1 MDAGEYIYCGR
12 IELVDKPYTETQPGE
27 DGVPRKVW
35 MFPIRPVPDNDVKN
49 RIKQI
54 TLVKMNGGNLM
65 NKDPFKEYIKQ
76 TEPGKRDKGYAWHT
90 AIGLQAVD
98 GLKPSKYLID
108 TAIKNIE
115 GDISIDEAQELL
127 NTYYEENPKVDTGDR
142 TEEADK
148 VAVRIAKILS
158 EKAFSFTPNEYISI
172 HKKLFT
178 GIYGHAGKLRDY
190 NITKREWVL
199 NGATVLYGSASELRA
214 TLDYDFSEEK
224 KFSYKNLSM
233 EEIIHHLAIFVSRL
247 WQIHVFGEGNTR
259 TTAVFFIKY
268 LRTLGFDATN
278 DIFAENAWYF
288 RNALVR
294 ANYNDLR
301 NSVHETTEYLELFL
315 RNLLLDEKNELHN
328 RSMHIS
334 GMFEEADIESAKAD
348 IESAEADIENQ
359 KADIRNRLLSF
370 SDMISEKTIDHALEL
385 FSKCGQKEY
394 FGRMIVEDITGLKS
408 TRASELIKLLVNSE
422 IIVPVTGHGKG
433 KYRFQ

>member
-1 MDAGEYIYCGR
+1 MD
-12 IELVDKPYTETQPGE
+12 
-27 DGVPRKVW
+27 
-35 MFPIRPVPDNDVKN
+35 
-49 RIKQI
+49 
-54 TLVKMNGGNLM
+54 
-65 NKDPFKEYIKQ
+65 KDPFKEYIRQ
-76 TEPGKRDKGYAWHT
+76 SEPSKRDKGYAWHT

-127 NTYYEENPKVDTGDR
+127 NTYYEENPKADTDDR

-172 HKKLFT
+172 HKKLFA

-190 NITKREWVL
+190 NITKKEWVL

-214 TLDYDFSEEK
+214 TLDYDFAEEK

-233 EEIIHHLAIFVSRL
+233 EDIIHHLALFVSRL

-268 LRTLGFDATN
+268 LRTLGFDVTN

-294 ANYNDLR
+294 ANYNDLK
-301 NSVHETTEYLELFL
+301 NGVHETTEYLELFL

-334 GMFEEADIESAKAD
+334 GRFKETDFESAKAD
-348 IESAEADIENQ
+348 IENTEADTESQ
-359 KADIRNRLLSF
+359 KADIRNKLLAF
-370 SDMISEKTIDHALEL
+370 SDIISEKTINHTFEL
-385 FSKCGQKEY
+385 FSICGKEEY
-394 FGRMIVEDITGLKS
+394 FGRTIVEDITGLKS
-408 TRASELIKLLVNSE
+408 TRASELIKLLVDSKV
-422 IIVPVTGHGKG
+422 IVSVTGHGKG
-433 KYRFQ
+433 KYRFQL

>member
-1 MDAGEYIYCGR
+1 MD
-12 IELVDKPYTETQPGE
+12 
-27 DGVPRKVW
+27 
-35 MFPIRPVPDNDVKN
+35 
-49 RIKQI
+49 
-54 TLVKMNGGNLM
+54 
-65 NKDPFKEYIKQ
+65 KDPFKEYIKQ
-76 TEPGKRDKGYAWHT
+76 SEPSKRDKGYAWHT

-127 NTYYEENPKVDTGDR
+127 NTYYEENPKADTDDR

-172 HKKLFT
+172 HKKLFA

-190 NITKREWVL
+190 NITKKEWVL

-214 TLDYDFSEEK
+214 TLDYDFAEEK

-233 EEIIHHLAIFVSRL
+233 EDIIHHLALFVSRL

-268 LRTLGFDATN
+268 LRTLGFDVTN

-294 ANYNDLR
+294 ANYNDLK
-301 NSVHETTEYLELFL
+301 NGVHETTKYLELFL

-334 GMFEEADIESAKAD
+334 GRFKETDFEGAKADIENAEADIES
-348 IESAEADIENQ
+348 Q
-359 KADIRNRLLSF
+359 KADIRNKLLAF
-370 SDMISEKTIDHALEL
+370 SDMISEKTINHTFEL
-385 FSKCGQKEY
+385 FSKCGKEEY
-394 FGRMIVEDITGLKS
+394 FGRTIVEDITGLKS
-408 TRASELIKLLVNSE
+408 TRASELIKLLVDSKV
-422 IIVPVTGHGKG
+422 IVSVTGHGKG

>member
-1 MDAGEYIYCGR
+1 
-12 IELVDKPYTETQPGE
+12 
-27 DGVPRKVW
+27 
-35 MFPIRPVPDNDVKN
+35 
-49 RIKQI
+49 
-54 TLVKMNGGNLM
+54 M

-76 TEPGKRDKGYAWHT
+76 TEPGKRDKGYNWHT

-148 VAVRIAKILS
+148 VAVRIVKILS

-199 NGATVLYGSASELRA
+199 NGATVLYGSASEPRT

-268 LRTLGFDATN
+268 LRMLGFDATN

-301 NSVHETTEYLELFL
+301 NGVHETTEYLELFL

-334 GMFEEADIESAKAD
+334 GMFEEADIENAKAD
-348 IESAEADIENQ
+348 IERAEADIENQ

-370 SDMISEKTIDHALEL
+370 SDMISEKTIDYALEL
-385 FSKCGQKEY
+385 FSKCGKKEY
-394 FGRMIVEDITGLKS
+394 FGRTIVEDITGLKS
-408 TRASELIKLLVNSE
+408 TRASELIKLLVDRE

>member
-1 MDAGEYIYCGR
+1 
-12 IELVDKPYTETQPGE
+12 
-27 DGVPRKVW
+27 
-35 MFPIRPVPDNDVKN
+35 
-49 RIKQI
+49 
-54 TLVKMNGGNLM
+54 M

-76 TEPGKRDKGYAWHT
+76 TEPSKRDKGYAWHT

-127 NTYYEENPKVDTGDR
+127 NTYYEENPKSDTEDR

-148 VAVRIAKILS
+148 VALRIAKILS

-190 NITKREWVL
+190 NITNKEWVL
-199 NGATVLYGSASELRA
+199 NGATVLYGTASELSA

-233 EEIIHHLAIFVSRL
+233 EEIIRHLAVFVSRL

-294 ANYNDLR
+294 ANYNDLK
-301 NSVHETTEYLELFL
+301 NGVHETTEYLELFL
-315 RNLLLDEKNELHN
+315 RNLLLEEKNELHN

-334 GMFEEADIESAKAD
+334 GLFEKVNIEGIKAN
-348 IESAEADIENQ
+348 IEGP
-359 KADIRNRLLSF
+359 KANIRNRLLSF
-370 SDMISEKTIDHALEL
+370 SDEISEKTINYALML
-385 FSKCGQKEY
+385 FSKCEQEEC
-394 FGRMIVEDITGLKS
+394 FGRMIVKEITGLKS
-408 TRASELIKLLVNSE
+408 TRASELIKLLVDSE
-422 IIVPVTGHGKG
+422 VIVPITGHGKG
-433 KYRFQ
+433 KYQFNNNLYNQGK

>member
-1 MDAGEYIYCGR
+1 MD
-12 IELVDKPYTETQPGE
+12 
-27 DGVPRKVW
+27 
-35 MFPIRPVPDNDVKN
+35 
-49 RIKQI
+49 
-54 TLVKMNGGNLM
+54 
-65 NKDPFKEYIKQ
+65 KDPFREYIKQ
-76 TEPGKRDKGYAWHT
+76 SEPNKRDKGYAWHT

-127 NTYYEENPKVDTGDR
+127 DTYYEENPKADTEDR

-172 HKKLFT
+172 HKKLFA

-190 NITKREWVL
+190 NITKKEWVL

-214 TLDYDFSEEK
+214 TLDYDFAEEK

-233 EEIIHHLAIFVSRL
+233 EDIIHHLAFFVSRL

-268 LRTLGFDATN
+268 LRTLGFDVTN

-294 ANYNDLR
+294 ANYNDLK
-301 NSVHETTEYLELFL
+301 NGVHETTEYLEMFL
-315 RNLLLDEKNELHN
+315 RNLLLDEQNELHN

-334 GMFEEADIESAKAD
+334 GRFEETDFESAKAD
-348 IESAEADIENQ
+348 IENMEADIESK
-359 KADIRNRLLSF
+359 KADIRNKLLAF
-370 SDMISEKTIDHALEL
+370 SDMISEKTINHTFEL
-385 FSKCGQKEY
+385 FLKCGKEEY
-394 FGRMIVEDITGLKS
+394 FGRTIVEDITGLKS
-408 TRASELIKLLVNSE
+408 TRASELIKLLVDSKV
-422 IIVPVTGHGKG
+422 IVSVTGHGKG

>member
-1 MDAGEYIYCGR
+1 MD
-12 IELVDKPYTETQPGE
+12 
-27 DGVPRKVW
+27 
-35 MFPIRPVPDNDVKN
+35 
-49 RIKQI
+49 
-54 TLVKMNGGNLM
+54 
-65 NKDPFKEYIKQ
+65 KDPFKEYIRQ
-76 TEPGKRDKGYAWHT
+76 SEPSKRDKGYAWHT

-127 NTYYEENPKVDTGDR
+127 NTYYEENPKADTEDR

-172 HKKLFT
+172 HKKLFA

-190 NITKREWVL
+190 NITKKEWVL

-214 TLDYDFSEEK
+214 TLDYDFAEEK

-233 EEIIHHLAIFVSRL
+233 EDIIHHLAIFVSRL

-294 ANYNDLR
+294 ANYNDLK
-301 NSVHETTEYLELFL
+301 NGVHETTEYLEMFL
-315 RNLLLDEKNELHN
+315 RNLLLDEKNDLHN

-334 GMFEEADIESAKAD
+334 GRFKETDFEGAKADIENAEADIES
-348 IESAEADIENQ
+348 Q
-359 KADIRNRLLSF
+359 KADIRNKLLAF
-370 SDMISEKTIDHALEL
+370 SDMISEKTINHTFEL
-385 FSKCGQKEY
+385 FSKCGKEEY
-394 FGRMIVEDITGLKS
+394 FGRTIVEDITGLKS
-408 TRASELIKLLVNSE
+408 TRASELIKLLVDSKV
-422 IIVPVTGHGKG
+422 IVSVTGHGKG
-433 KYRFQ
+433 KYRFQL

>member
-1 MDAGEYIYCGR
+1 
-12 IELVDKPYTETQPGE
+12 
-27 DGVPRKVW
+27 
-35 MFPIRPVPDNDVKN
+35 
-49 RIKQI
+49 
-54 TLVKMNGGNLM
+54 MNGGNLM
-65 NKDPFKEYIKQ
+65 DKDPFKEYIKQ
-76 TEPGKRDKGYAWHT
+76 SEPNKRDKGYAWHT

-98 GLKPSKYLID
+98 GLKTSKYLID

-127 NTYYEENPKVDTGDR
+127 NTYYEENPKANTEDR

-172 HKKLFT
+172 HKKLFA

-190 NITKREWVL
+190 NITKKEWVL

-214 TLDYDFSEEK
+214 TLDYDFAEEK

-233 EEIIHHLAIFVSRL
+233 EDIIHHLAIFVSRL

-268 LRTLGFDATN
+268 LRTLGFDVTN

-294 ANYNDLR
+294 ANYNDLK
-301 NSVHETTEYLELFL
+301 NGVHETTEYLEMFL

-334 GMFEEADIESAKAD
+334 GRFKETDFESEKAD
-348 IESAEADIENQ
+348 IGNTEADTESQ
-359 KADIRNRLLSF
+359 KADIRNKLLAF
-370 SDMISEKTIDHALEL
+370 SDMISEKTINHTFEL
-385 FSKCGQKEY
+385 FSKCGKEEY
-394 FGRMIVEDITGLKS
+394 FGRTIVEDITGLKS
-408 TRASELIKLLVNSE
+408 TRASELIKLLVDSKV
-422 IIVPVTGHGKG
+422 IVSVTGHGKG
-433 KYRFQ
+433 KYRFQL

>member
-1 MDAGEYIYCGR
+1 MD
-12 IELVDKPYTETQPGE
+12 
-27 DGVPRKVW
+27 
-35 MFPIRPVPDNDVKN
+35 
-49 RIKQI
+49 
-54 TLVKMNGGNLM
+54 
-65 NKDPFKEYIKQ
+65 KDPFKEYIKQ
-76 TEPGKRDKGYAWHT
+76 SEPNKRDKGYAWHT

-98 GLKPSKYLID
+98 GLKTSKYLID

-127 NTYYEENPKVDTGDR
+127 NTYYEENPKADTEDR

-172 HKKLFT
+172 HKKLFA

-190 NITKREWVL
+190 NITKKEWVL

-214 TLDYDFSEEK
+214 TLDYDFAEEK

-233 EEIIHHLAIFVSRL
+233 EEIIHHLAIFISRL

-268 LRTLGFDATN
+268 LRTLGFDITN

-294 ANYNDLR
+294 ANYNDLK
-301 NSVHETTEYLELFL
+301 NGVHETTEYLELFL

-334 GMFEEADIESAKAD
+334 GKFKETDFESAKVDIENAEEDIES
-348 IESAEADIENQ
+348 Q
-359 KADIRNRLLSF
+359 KADIRNKLLAF
-370 SDMISEKTIDHALEL
+370 SDMISEKTINHTFEL
-385 FSKCGQKEY
+385 LSKCGKEEY
-394 FGRMIVEDITGLKS
+394 FGRTIVEDITGLKS
-408 TRASELIKLLVNSE
+408 TRASELIKLLVDSKV
-422 IIVPVTGHGKG
+422 IVSVTGHGKG
-433 KYRFQ
+433 KYRFQL

>member
-1 MDAGEYIYCGR
+1 MD
-12 IELVDKPYTETQPGE
+12 
-27 DGVPRKVW
+27 
-35 MFPIRPVPDNDVKN
+35 
-49 RIKQI
+49 
-54 TLVKMNGGNLM
+54 
-65 NKDPFKEYIKQ
+65 KDPFKEYIRQ
-76 TEPGKRDKGYAWHT
+76 SEPSKRDKGYAWHT

-127 NTYYEENPKVDTGDR
+127 NTYYEENPKADTDDR

-172 HKKLFT
+172 HKKLFA
-178 GIYGHAGKLRDY
+178 GIYGYAGKLRDY
-190 NITKREWVL
+190 NITKKEWVL

-214 TLDYDFSEEK
+214 TLDYDFAEEK

-233 EEIIHHLAIFVSRL
+233 EEIIHHLAIFISRL

-268 LRTLGFDATN
+268 LRTLGFDVTN

-294 ANYNDLR
+294 ANYNDLK
-301 NSVHETTEYLELFL
+301 NGVHETTEYLELFL

-334 GMFEEADIESAKAD
+334 GRFKETDFESAKAD
-348 IESAEADIENQ
+348 IGNTEADTESQ
-359 KADIRNRLLSF
+359 KADIRNKLLAF
-370 SDMISEKTIDHALEL
+370 SDMISEKTINHTFEL
-385 FSKCGQKEY
+385 FSKCGKEEY
-394 FGRMIVEDITGLKS
+394 FGRTIVEDITGLKS
-408 TRASELIKLLVNSE
+408 TRASELIKLLVDSKV
-422 IIVPVTGHGKG
+422 IVSVTGHGKG
-433 KYRFQ
+433 KYRFQL

>member
-1 MDAGEYIYCGR
+1 MD
-12 IELVDKPYTETQPGE
+12 
-27 DGVPRKVW
+27 
-35 MFPIRPVPDNDVKN
+35 
-49 RIKQI
+49 
-54 TLVKMNGGNLM
+54 
-65 NKDPFKEYIKQ
+65 KDPFKEYIKQ
-76 TEPGKRDKGYAWHT
+76 SEPNKRDKGYAWHT

-127 NTYYEENPKVDTGDR
+127 NTYYEENPKADTEDR

-172 HKKLFT
+172 HKKLFA

-190 NITKREWVL
+190 NITKKEWVL

-214 TLDYDFSEEK
+214 TLDYDFAEEK

-233 EEIIHHLAIFVSRL
+233 EEIIHHLAIFISRL

-278 DIFAENAWYF
+278 NIFAENAWYF

-301 NSVHETTEYLELFL
+301 NGVHETTEYLELFL

-359 KADIRNRLLSF
+359 KADIRNKLLAF
-370 SDMISEKTIDHALEL
+370 SDMISEKTINHTFEL
-385 FSKCGQKEY
+385 FSKCGKEEY
-394 FGRMIVEDITGLKS
+394 FGRTIVEDITGLKS
-408 TRASELIKLLVNSE
+408 TRASELIKLLVDSKV
-422 IIVPVTGHGKG
+422 IVSVTGHGKG
-433 KYRFQ
+433 KYRFQL

>member
-1 MDAGEYIYCGR
+1 MD
-12 IELVDKPYTETQPGE
+12 
-27 DGVPRKVW
+27 
-35 MFPIRPVPDNDVKN
+35 
-49 RIKQI
+49 
-54 TLVKMNGGNLM
+54 
-65 NKDPFKEYIKQ
+65 KDPFKEYIRQ
-76 TEPGKRDKGYAWHT
+76 SEPSKRDKGYAWHT

-127 NTYYEENPKVDTGDR
+127 NTYYEENPKADTDDR

-172 HKKLFT
+172 HKKLFA

-190 NITKREWVL
+190 NITKKEWVL

-214 TLDYDFSEEK
+214 TLDYDFAEEK

-233 EEIIHHLAIFVSRL
+233 EDIIHHLALFVSRL

-268 LRTLGFDATN
+268 LRTLGFDVTN

-294 ANYNDLR
+294 ANYNDLK
-301 NSVHETTEYLELFL
+301 NGVHETTEYLELFL

-334 GMFEEADIESAKAD
+334 GRFKETDFESAKAD
-348 IESAEADIENQ
+348 IGNTEADTESQ
-359 KADIRNRLLSF
+359 KADIRNKLLAF
-370 SDMISEKTIDHALEL
+370 SDMISEKTINHTFEL
-385 FSKCGQKEY
+385 FSICGKEEY
-394 FGRMIVEDITGLKS
+394 FGRTIVEDITGLKS
-408 TRASELIKLLVNSE
+408 TRASELIKPLVDSKV
-422 IIVPVTGHGKG
+422 IVSVTGHGKG
-433 KYRFQ
+433 KYRFQL

>member
-1 MDAGEYIYCGR
+1 MD
-12 IELVDKPYTETQPGE
+12 
-27 DGVPRKVW
+27 
-35 MFPIRPVPDNDVKN
+35 
-49 RIKQI
+49 
-54 TLVKMNGGNLM
+54 
-65 NKDPFKEYIKQ
+65 KDPFKEYIRQ
-76 TEPGKRDKGYAWHT
+76 SEPSKRDKGYAWHT

-127 NTYYEENPKVDTGDR
+127 NTYYEENPKADTDDR

-172 HKKLFT
+172 HKKLFA

-190 NITKREWVL
+190 NITKKEWVL

-214 TLDYDFSEEK
+214 TLDYDFAEEK

-233 EEIIHHLAIFVSRL
+233 EDIIHHLALFVSRL

-294 ANYNDLR
+294 ANYNDLK
-301 NSVHETTEYLELFL
+301 NGVHETTEYLELFL

-334 GMFEEADIESAKAD
+334 GRFKETDFESAKAD
-348 IESAEADIENQ
+348 IGNTEADTESQ
-359 KADIRNRLLSF
+359 KADIRNKLLAF
-370 SDMISEKTIDHALEL
+370 SDMISEKTINHTFEL
-385 FSKCGQKEY
+385 FSICGKEEY
-394 FGRMIVEDITGLKS
+394 FGRTIVEDITGLKS
-408 TRASELIKLLVNSE
+408 TRASELIKLLVDSKV
-422 IIVPVTGHGKG
+422 IVSVTGHGKG
-433 KYRFQ
+433 KYRFQL

>member
-1 MDAGEYIYCGR
+1 MSEEP
-12 IELVDKPYTETQPGE
+12 IELFQNEAARCIVKKKRQGE
-27 DGVPRKVW
+27 KTKVILEYGG
-35 MFPIRPVPDNDVKN
+35 FQEEEKAREEG
-49 RIKQI
+49 IK
-54 TLVKMNGGNLM
+54 LLRNGGNLM
-65 NKDPFKEYIKQ
+65 DKDPFKEYIRQ
-76 TEPGKRDKGYAWHT
+76 SEPNKRDKGYAWHT

-127 NTYYEENPKVDTGDR
+127 NTYYEENPKANTEDR

-172 HKKLFT
+172 HKKLFA

-190 NITKREWVL
+190 NITKKEWVL

-214 TLDYDFSEEK
+214 TLDYDFAEEK

-233 EEIIHHLAIFVSRL
+233 EDIIHHLALFVSRL

-294 ANYNDLR
+294 ANYNDLK
-301 NSVHETTEYLELFL
+301 NGVHETTEYLELFL

-334 GMFEEADIESAKAD
+334 GRFKETDFESAKAD
-348 IESAEADIENQ
+348 IGNTEADIESQ
-359 KADIRNRLLSF
+359 KANIRNKLLAF
-370 SDMISEKTIDHALEL
+370 SDMISEKTINHTFEL
-385 FSKCGQKEY
+385 FSKCGKEEY
-394 FGRMIVEDITGLKS
+394 FGRTIVEDITGLKS
-408 TRASELIKLLVNSE
+408 TRASELIKLLVDSKV
-422 IIVPVTGHGKG
+422 IVSVTGHGKG

>member
-1 MDAGEYIYCGR
+1 
-12 IELVDKPYTETQPGE
+12 
-27 DGVPRKVW
+27 
-35 MFPIRPVPDNDVKN
+35 
-49 RIKQI
+49 
-54 TLVKMNGGNLM
+54 M

-76 TEPGKRDKGYAWHT
+76 TEPNKRDKGYAWHT

-98 GLKPSKYLID
+98 GLKPSQYLID

-127 NTYYEENPKVDTGDR
+127 NTYYEENPKADTEDR

-190 NITKREWVL
+190 NITKKEWVL

-233 EEIIHHLAIFVSRL
+233 DEIIHHLAIFVSRL

-294 ANYNDLR
+294 ANYNDLK
-301 NSVHETTEYLELFL
+301 NGVHETTEYLELFL
-315 RNLLLDEKNELHN
+315 SNLLLDEKNELHN
-328 RSMHIS
+328 RCMHIS
-334 GMFEEADIESAKAD
+334 RMFEETDFDSGKAD
-348 IESAEADIENQ
+348 IENAEADIETQ
-359 KADIRNRLLSF
+359 KADIRNRLRSF
-370 SDMISEKTIDHALEL
+370 SGTISEKTIHYAIEL
-385 FSKCGQKEY
+385 FSKCGKKEY
-394 FGRMIVEDITGLKS
+394 FGRTMVEEITGLKS
-408 TRASELIKLLVNSE
+408 TRASELIKLLVDSE
-422 IIVPVTGHGKG
+422 VIVPVAGHGKG
-433 KYRFQ
+433 KYRFQL

>member
-1 MDAGEYIYCGR
+1 
-12 IELVDKPYTETQPGE
+12 
-27 DGVPRKVW
+27 
-35 MFPIRPVPDNDVKN
+35 
-49 RIKQI
+49 
-54 TLVKMNGGNLM
+54 MNGGNLM
-65 NKDPFKEYIKQ
+65 DKDPFKEYIKQ
-76 TEPGKRDKGYAWHT
+76 SEPNKRDKGYAWHT

-127 NTYYEENPKVDTGDR
+127 NTYYEENPKADTDDR

-172 HKKLFT
+172 HKKLFV

-190 NITKREWVL
+190 NITKKEWVL

-214 TLDYDFSEEK
+214 TLDYDFAEEK

-233 EEIIHHLAIFVSRL
+233 EDIIHHLALFVSRL

-268 LRTLGFDATN
+268 LRTLGFDVTN

-294 ANYNDLR
+294 ANYNDLK
-301 NSVHETTEYLELFL
+301 NGVHETTEYLELFL

-334 GMFEEADIESAKAD
+334 GRFKETDFESAKAD
-348 IESAEADIENQ
+348 IGNTEADIESQ
-359 KADIRNRLLSF
+359 KADIRNKLLAF
-370 SDMISEKTIDHALEL
+370 SDMISEKTINHTFEL
-385 FSKCGQKEY
+385 FSKCGKEEY
-394 FGRMIVEDITGLKS
+394 FGRTIVEDITGLKS
-408 TRASELIKLLVNSE
+408 TRASELIKLLVDSKV
-422 IIVPVTGHGKG
+422 IVSVTGHGKG
-433 KYRFQ
+433 KYRFQL

>member
-1 MDAGEYIYCGR
+1 MD
-12 IELVDKPYTETQPGE
+12 
-27 DGVPRKVW
+27 
-35 MFPIRPVPDNDVKN
+35 
-49 RIKQI
+49 
-54 TLVKMNGGNLM
+54 
-65 NKDPFKEYIKQ
+65 KDPFKEYIRQ
-76 TEPGKRDKGYAWHT
+76 SEPSKRDKGYAWHT

-115 GDISIDEAQELL
+115 GDISIDEAQKLL
-127 NTYYEENPKVDTGDR
+127 NTYYEENPKADTNDR

-172 HKKLFT
+172 HKKLFAGT
-178 GIYGHAGKLRDY
+178 YGHAGKLRDY
-190 NITKREWVL
+190 NITKKEWVL

-214 TLDYDFSEEK
+214 TLDYDFAEEK

-233 EEIIHHLAIFVSRL
+233 EDIIHHLALFVSRL

-268 LRTLGFDATN
+268 LRTLGFDVTN

-294 ANYNDLR
+294 ANYNDLK
-301 NSVHETTEYLELFL
+301 NGVHETTEYLELFL

-328 RSMHIS
+328 RTMHIS
-334 GMFEEADIESAKAD
+334 GRFKETDFESAKAD
-348 IESAEADIENQ
+348 IGNTEADTESQ
-359 KADIRNRLLSF
+359 KADIRNKLLAF
-370 SDMISEKTIDHALEL
+370 SDMISEKTINHTFEL
-385 FSKCGQKEY
+385 FSICGKEEY
-394 FGRMIVEDITGLKS
+394 FGRTIVEDITGLKS
-408 TRASELIKLLVNSE
+408 TRASELIKLLVDSKV
-422 IIVPVTGHGKG
+422 IVSVTGHGKG
-433 KYRFQ
+433 KYRFQL

>member
-1 MDAGEYIYCGR
+1 
-12 IELVDKPYTETQPGE
+12 
-27 DGVPRKVW
+27 
-35 MFPIRPVPDNDVKN
+35 
-49 RIKQI
+49 
-54 TLVKMNGGNLM
+54 MNGGNLM

-127 NTYYEENPKVDTGDR
+127 NTYYEENPKADTEDR

-172 HKKLFT
+172 HKKLFA

-190 NITKREWVL
+190 NITKKEWVL

-214 TLDYDFSEEK
+214 TLDYDFAEEK

-233 EEIIHHLAIFVSRL
+233 EDIIHHLALFVSRL

-268 LRTLGFDATN
+268 LRTLGFDVTN

-294 ANYNDLR
+294 ANYNDLK
-301 NSVHETTEYLELFL
+301 NGVHETTEYLELFL

-334 GMFEEADIESAKAD
+334 GRFKETDFESAKAD
-348 IESAEADIENQ
+348 IGNTEADIESQ
-359 KADIRNRLLSF
+359 KANIRNKLLAF
-370 SDMISEKTIDHALEL
+370 SDMISEKTINHTFEL
-385 FSKCGQKEY
+385 FSKCGKEEY
-394 FGRMIVEDITGLKS
+394 FGRTIVEDITGLKS
-408 TRASELIKLLVNSE
+408 TRASELIKLLVDSE
-422 IIVPVTGHGKG
+422 VIVPVTGHGKG

>member
-1 MDAGEYIYCGR
+1 
-12 IELVDKPYTETQPGE
+12 
-27 DGVPRKVW
+27 
-35 MFPIRPVPDNDVKN
+35 
-49 RIKQI
+49 
-54 TLVKMNGGNLM
+54 MNGGNLM
-65 NKDPFKEYIKQ
+65 DKDPFKEYIKQ
-76 TEPGKRDKGYAWHT
+76 SEPNKRDKGYAWHT

-127 NTYYEENPKVDTGDR
+127 NTYYEENPKADTEDR

-172 HKKLFT
+172 HKKLFA

-190 NITKREWVL
+190 NITKKEWVL

-214 TLDYDFSEEK
+214 TLDYDFAEEK

-233 EEIIHHLAIFVSRL
+233 EEIIHHLAIFISRL

-278 DIFAENAWYF
+278 NIFAENAWYF

-301 NSVHETTEYLELFL
+301 NGVHETTEYLELFL

-359 KADIRNRLLSF
+359 KADIRNKLLAF
-370 SDMISEKTIDHALEL
+370 SDMISEKTINHTFEL
-385 FSKCGQKEY
+385 FSKCGKEEY
-394 FGRMIVEDITGLKS
+394 FGRTIVEDITGLKS
-408 TRASELIKLLVNSE
+408 TRASELIKLLVDSKV
-422 IIVPVTGHGKG
+422 IVSVTGHGKG
-433 KYRFQ
+433 KYRFQL

>member
-1 MDAGEYIYCGR
+1 
-12 IELVDKPYTETQPGE
+12 
-27 DGVPRKVW
+27 
-35 MFPIRPVPDNDVKN
+35 
-49 RIKQI
+49 
-54 TLVKMNGGNLM
+54 MNGGNLM
-65 NKDPFKEYIKQ
+65 DKDPFKEYIRQ
-76 TEPGKRDKGYAWHT
+76 SEPSKRDKGYAWHT

-127 NTYYEENPKVDTGDR
+127 NTYYEENPKADTDDR

-172 HKKLFT
+172 HKKLFA

-190 NITKREWVL
+190 NITKKEWVL

-214 TLDYDFSEEK
+214 TLDYDFAEEK

-233 EEIIHHLAIFVSRL
+233 EDIIHHLALFVSRL

-294 ANYNDLR
+294 ANYNDLK
-301 NSVHETTEYLELFL
+301 NGVHETTEYLELFL

-334 GMFEEADIESAKAD
+334 GRFKETDFESAKAD
-348 IESAEADIENQ
+348 IENTEADTESQ
-359 KADIRNRLLSF
+359 KADIRNKLLAF
-370 SDMISEKTIDHALEL
+370 SDMISEKTINHTFEL
-385 FSKCGQKEY
+385 FSKCGKEEY
-394 FGRMIVEDITGLKS
+394 FGRTIVEDITGLKS
-408 TRASELIKLLVNSE
+408 TRASELIKLLVDSKV
-422 IIVPVTGHGKG
+422 IVSVTGHGKG
-433 KYRFQ
+433 KYRFQL

>member
-1 MDAGEYIYCGR
+1 
-12 IELVDKPYTETQPGE
+12 
-27 DGVPRKVW
+27 
-35 MFPIRPVPDNDVKN
+35 
-49 RIKQI
+49 
-54 TLVKMNGGNLM
+54 MNGGNLM
-65 NKDPFKEYIKQ
+65 DKDPFKEYMKQ
-76 TEPGKRDKGYAWHT
+76 SEPNKRDKGYAWHT

-98 GLKPSKYLID
+98 GLKTSKYLID

-127 NTYYEENPKVDTGDR
+127 NTYYEENPKADTDDR

-172 HKKLFT
+172 HKKLFA

-190 NITKREWVL
+190 NITKKEWVL

-214 TLDYDFSEEK
+214 TLDYDFAEEK

-233 EEIIHHLAIFVSRL
+233 EDIIHHLALFVSRL

-268 LRTLGFDATN
+268 LRTLGFDVTN

-288 RNALVR
+288 RNALVG
-294 ANYNDLR
+294 ANYNDLK
-301 NSVHETTEYLELFL
+301 NGVHETTEYLELFL

-334 GMFEEADIESAKAD
+334 GRFKETDFESAKAD
-348 IESAEADIENQ
+348 IGNTEADTESQ
-359 KADIRNRLLSF
+359 KADIRNKLLAF
-370 SDMISEKTIDHALEL
+370 SDIISEKTINHTFEL
-385 FSKCGQKEY
+385 FSICGKEEY
-394 FGRMIVEDITGLKS
+394 FGRTIVEDITGLKS
-408 TRASELIKLLVNSE
+408 TRASELIKLLVDSKV
-422 IIVPVTGHGKG
+422 IVSVTGHGKG
-433 KYRFQ
+433 KYRFQL